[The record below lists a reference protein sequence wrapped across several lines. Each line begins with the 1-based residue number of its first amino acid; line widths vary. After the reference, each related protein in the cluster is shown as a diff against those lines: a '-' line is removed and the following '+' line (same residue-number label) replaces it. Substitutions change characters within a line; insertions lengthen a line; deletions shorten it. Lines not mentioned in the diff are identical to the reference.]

1 MDTVTVRRATGPGR
15 ILVLVYGIFAVAAG
29 ARAGVQIATR
39 FEEAPVAYLLSALA
53 ALVYLINAVFLSRES
68 ASSWIAARAMCIL
81 ELVGVIGVGTASLV
95 APDAFPDATVWSQ
108 FGLGYG
114 MVPLALPILGL
125 LWLNRTR
132 PAEA

>member
-1 MDTVTVRRATGPGR
+1 MKRATGPGR